1 MINVIAAKDQIGHIT
16 FMDTTKRPYRRFGFS
31 LARVVQTWVMAV
43 VILLAGVTQSGFI
56 PALLNGQ
63 FAGVSSA
70 QAGPGSNVILICTGT
85 GIKAVSLGSN
95 GQDIPDVPGQMAG
108 HGFCSLC
115 ATHHGAVV
123 NVDAPYVAPVSVPH
137 NVDYAHAVGFAFGHD
152 IPRIR
157 HSRAPPSFI

>member
-1 MINVIAAKDQIGHIT
+1 MINVIAATPQIRHIT

-31 LARVVQTWVMAV
+31 VARVVQTWAMAV
-43 VILLAGVTQSGFI
+43 VILLAGITQSGFV

-63 FAGVSSA
+63 FDGISGA
-70 QAGPGSNVILICTGT
+70 QAAPGSNVILICTGT
-85 GIKAVSLGSN
+85 GIKAVSLDGGN
-95 GQDIPDVPGQMAG
+95 DTPDIPAQSAG

-123 NVDAPYVAPVSVPH
+123 DIDAPYVAPVCVPH
-137 NVDYAHAVGFAFGHD
+137 NVDYAHAVGVAAGHD